1 MNAFRRM
8 AAALACAA
16 SLAVPAVAHAAWPE
30 KPIKVIVTFP
40 AGGMTDVLARTV
52 GQKLQERLGQPV
64 VVDNRGG
71 TGGSIGAAAAAKM
84 PNDGYNL
91 VFANVGAMTLN
102 TVLYKN
108 LGYDPLKDFDPVCTV
123 AAVPNFLLVHPD
135 SPYKTLD
142 DLIKAARAK
151 PGHITYSST
160 GIGASPWLGSELL
173 KKMARV
179 DITEVTFKGAGA
191 ALTAVLGKQT
201 DWVLDAASAIQM
213 VKGGR
218 ARALGVTSSQRVPA
232 MADVPTI
239 AEQGYPGFDVV
250 AWYGFWAPAG
260 TPPEVVKRLNAEVN
274 AILKLPDVVEKLGG
288 VGAQL
293 MGGNV
298 EDFRA
303 FHRAE
308 FDKWVTFVKEQGI
321 KPQ

>member
-1 MNAFRRM
+1 
-8 AAALACAA
+8 
-16 SLAVPAVAHAAWPE
+16 V
-30 KPIKVIVTFP
+30 VI
-40 AGGMTDVLARTV
+40 
-52 GQKLQERLGQPV
+52 
-64 VVDNRGG
+64 DNRGG

-123 AAVPNFLLVHPD
+123 AAVPNFLLVHPE

-260 TPPEVVKRLNAEVN
+260 TPPEVVKRLNAEIN

-298 EDFRA
+298 EDFRT